1 MGDYESLSTNELIAV
16 MCKAMCKRCRIWR
29 IKGGHL
35 DIWGDGKAK
44 VKHGAS
50 RHNKLGVVLDL

>member
-1 MGDYESLSTNELIAV
+1 MKKSRV
-16 MCKAMCKRCRIWR
+16 
-29 IKGGHL
+29 

-50 RHNKLGVVLDL
+50 LFNGLGAVLAL